1 MSQEKKK
8 HKTIKKDVNE
18 IAMKEEGDEEP
29 TAENG
34 FSREKLMRGGR
45 IET

>member
-1 MSQEKKK
+1 VRKK

-18 IAMKEEGDEEP
+18 IMMKEEGEEERA
-29 TAENG
+29 AEKG
-34 FSREKLMRGGR
+34 FSREKLKRGGR